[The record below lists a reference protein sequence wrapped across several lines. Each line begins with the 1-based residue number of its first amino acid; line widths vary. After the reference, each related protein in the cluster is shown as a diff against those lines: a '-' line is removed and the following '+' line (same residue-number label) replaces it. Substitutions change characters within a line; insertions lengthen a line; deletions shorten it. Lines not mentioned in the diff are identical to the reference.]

1 MKLAYQRAFEG
12 LRSKNFNYFQYGQIL
27 SFLVGIAISLF
38 MVIYFSNE
46 LVPKSS
52 NLNEFV
58 LLEEFITSYLT
69 SLDILLIQ
77 HLESISFLED
87 GILEQI
93 KDRQGF
99 NVRNK
104 NNYSNDF
111 TIEPDQWILAA
122 I

>member
-1 MKLAYQRAFEG
+1 MKLSYQLGFEG
-12 LRSKNFNYFQYGQIL
+12 LRSKYFNYLQYGQIL

-46 LVPKSS
+46 LIPKSS

-69 SLDILLIQ
+69 SFDILLIQ

-93 KDRQGF
+93 KNPQGF
-99 NVRNK
+99 NVRNNSK
-104 NNYSNDF
+104 LF
-111 TIEPDQWILAA
+111 K
-122 I
+122 